1 MLDICVCVCVCG
13 KILIRIDSKITTANT
28 QTFKHSHTQTPN
40 PFALQISLKLLF
52 AIHCLSCMTN
62 GIFSTRKSFD
72 ECMCACVN
80 IYVYSAYAILSQNWL
95 IIFRLVLFAHN
106 FGMNW
111 FAMLSGWAREMG
123 IGSLDAKDE
132 RSRDRGG
139 WGRYGRRLRI
149 VADTRTGIM
158 RNSHQNRRWAKQ
170 FLLDY
175 TDFK

>member
-132 RSRDRGG
+132 KP
-139 WGRYGRRLRI
+139 
-149 VADTRTGIM
+149 RTGWM
-158 RNSHQNRRWAKQ
+158 RPLWSSATNCSWYTHRYHAK
-170 FLLDY
+170 LSSE
-175 TDFK
+175 